1 MRVVSSRHCRFGLKN
16 VCALGGVRLVPSPPL
31 FRLAM
36 PSRRCGGGGR
46 PRPLPRAGA
55 SPRLLPPSLWCSSRR
70 LRARVPFCGL
80 WPPLR
85 SALRLARRS
94 APSLAR
100 AGLRGA
106 AGRPRAPPPWARA
119 RCGRG
124 RRCPPA
130 PPPSGVRSLS
140 LPRGGLL
147 PRLSPRLVAPPS
159 PPRGWGWCCRR
170 CGGGAAAPSCS
181 ASGAGG
187 ARSVVLGAC
196 PPLLRAALRVR
207 GLSCTFRARFPAD
220 VLRCLSRICRLAL
233 SRMLFRD

>member
-1 MRVVSSRHCRFGLKN
+1 
-16 VCALGGVRLVPSPPL
+16 
-31 FRLAM
+31 M
-36 PSRRCGGGGR
+36 PTRRCGGGWAAAPAPACRGVPPALAPVALVLVAPSAR
-46 PRPLPRAGA
+46 KGSFLRPLAALALRSA
-55 SPRLLPPSLWCSSRR
+55 SR
-70 LRARVPFCGL
+70 
-80 WPPLR
+80 PPLR
-85 SALRLARRS
+85 PFPCSRGSLGRCGASSRPSALGSRS
-94 APSLAR
+94 LRAGSPVPPCPAPFGGSLA
-100 AGLRGA
+100 L
-106 AGRPRAPPPWARA
+106 APP
-119 RCGRG
+119 
-124 RRCPPA
+124 
-130 PPPSGVRSLS
+130 
-140 LPRGGLL
+140 GGLL

>member
-140 LPRGGLL
+140 LPRGG
-147 PRLSPRLVAPPS
+147 SC
-159 PPRGWGWCCRR
+159 RGCRR
-170 CGGGAAAPSCS
+170 GLWLLRRPPGVGVGAAAAAAAARLRRPVLLP
-181 ASGAGG
+181 ARAG
-187 ARSVVLGAC
+187 
-196 PPLLRAALRVR
+196 R
-207 GLSCTFRARFPAD
+207 GLWFWGLARRCCG
-220 VLRCLSRICRLAL
+220 LRCGCAV
-233 SRMLFRD
+233 